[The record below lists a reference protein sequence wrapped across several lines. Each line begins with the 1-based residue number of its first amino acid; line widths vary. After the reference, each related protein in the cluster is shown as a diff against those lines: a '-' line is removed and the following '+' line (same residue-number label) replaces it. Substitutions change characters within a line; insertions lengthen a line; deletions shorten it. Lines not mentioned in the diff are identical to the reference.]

1 MGSMGLFQSRPEEIE
16 TEWAGLPAEPREND
30 GTEVL
35 DTVPGVDPMSLD
47 FGGSISS
54 IVFPVAPPAPGASSS
69 EDGEPEDPSAA
80 TAAD

>member
-1 MGSMGLFQSRPEEIE
+1 MGLFQNRPEEAE
-16 TEWAGLPAEPREND
+16 TQWAGLPSEPREND

-54 IVFPVAPPAPGASSS
+54 IVFPVAPPAPSASSIDDS
-69 EDGEPEDPSAA
+69 EPADDPLPEDP
-80 TAAD
+80 TAD